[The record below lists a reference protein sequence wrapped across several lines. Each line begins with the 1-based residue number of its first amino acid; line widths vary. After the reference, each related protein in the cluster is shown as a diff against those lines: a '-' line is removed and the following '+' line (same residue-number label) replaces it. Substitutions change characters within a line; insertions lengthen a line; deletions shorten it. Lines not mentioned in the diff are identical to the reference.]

1 VWILP
6 PKDVDSVTV
15 SGVTTPVDFWLDPL
29 SPWAWV
35 TARWLEE
42 VQSIRDI
49 KVTWHV
55 MCLDILH
62 EHDEEPLSEEFQAWM
77 KGTWLP
83 ARAVEAARA
92 TQGDEAARQLMFA
105 IGRMNNVDRNRDLPA
120 VIAAAVAEC
129 GLPGSV
135 VQASTSTQ
143 FDAAVRASHDAGM
156 ALGGKDV
163 GTPILAI
170 PGPDGSPI
178 GLFGPV
184 VSKTPRG
191 KAAGQLWDG
200 MVLLAQTPGFYEL
213 KKERIAKVWCD

>member
-1 VWILP
+1 MRILP
-6 PKDVDSVTV
+6 PTQSEFVTV
-15 SGVTTPVDFWLDPL
+15 SVVTTPVDFWLDPL

-42 VQSIRDI
+42 VQTMRDI
-49 KVTWHV
+49 DVKWHV

-62 EHDEEPLSEEFQAWM
+62 ENDEEPLSEDFRTWM

-92 TQGDEAARQLMFA
+92 TQGDEPARALLFA
-105 IGRMNNVDRNRDLPA
+105 IGRMSNVDRNRDLTA

-129 GLPGSV
+129 GLPESV
-135 VQASTSTQ
+135 IAASTSTE
-143 FDAAVRASHDAGM
+143 FDAAVRASHEAGM

-170 PGPDGSPI
+170 PGPDGEHI

-184 VSKTPRG
+184 VTPTPRG
-191 KAAGQLWDG
+191 EAAGRLWDG
-200 MVLLAQTPGFYEL
+200 VVLLAQTPGFYEL
-213 KKERIAKVWCD
+213 KKERTAKVWCD